1 MVKISILM
9 CVYNGEAHLR
19 EAVESILEQTIKDF
33 EFVIVDDGSTDSSW
47 QILTEYSTEDS
58 RIVLIRNEENLG
70 LEKSLN
76 KGLAATKGEY
86 VARQDADDIS
96 LPNRLQLQTNF
107 LDTHREVGALGSSVE
122 FINKQGVVLRKKY
135 LPVLRKKHLPVDH
148 ESLQALLLIN
158 NCLWHSSMMI
168 RRSLM
173 QKLGGYNEKMLYS
186 QDYDLWWRI
195 SCNSRLATLPDILLR
210 YRSDNASAITKLK
223 RKQQLQ
229 CSLQI
234 SFKAV
239 QNSLA
244 GKATIDEKVYERFWW
259 AYLKLLSR
267 KSYQKCWYEDQGR
280 SGQLQSQDIQ
290 HLQPLWQL
298 LATHPGGLQ
307 IWGPRL
313 RNLAYSLLRNRQTV
327 EGFQLLWIVVSYFW
341 IKEKGDKFFRKNK
354 L

>member
-1 MVKISILM
+1 MNKSNPKVSILM
-9 CVYNGEAHLR
+9 CVYNGEVHLR
-19 EAVESILEQTIKDF
+19 EAMESILEQTFKDF

-76 KGLAATKGEY
+76 KGLAATQGEY

-107 LDTHREVGALGSSVE
+107 LDTHREVGALGSSLE
-122 FINKQGVVLRKKY
+122 FINKQGVVLRKKN
-135 LPVLRKKHLPVDH
+135 LPVDH
-148 ESLQALLLIN
+148 ESLQAFLLIN
-158 NCLWHSSMMI
+158 NCLWPSMMI

-173 QKLGGYNEKMLYS
+173 QKLGGYNEKMLYAE
-186 QDYDLWWRI
+186 DYDLYWRI

-210 YRSDNASAITKLK
+210 YRSDNASSISKLK

-229 CSLQI
+229 CALRI

-239 QNSLA
+239 QDSLA
-244 GKATIDEKVYERFWW
+244 EKATIDERVYERFWW
-259 AYLKLLSR
+259 ALLDR
-267 KSYQKCWYEDQGR
+267 KSYQKYWDEDQGR
-280 SGQLQSQDIQ
+280 SRQLQLQDIQ

-298 LATHPGGLQ
+298 LATHPGGVP

-313 RNLAYSLLRNRQTV
+313 RNLALSLLRNRQIV
-327 EGFQLLWIVVSYFW
+327 EGFQLLWIVVSHFW